1 MGIRSL
7 TSIFRSVALLGA
19 LLTPCLL
26 VAADKDPNTSGSGG
40 NWLIKVAPGS
50 DAEETALAAGAVYIG
65 PLKGVDGYHRV
76 RFFRDLASKPD
87 EADWKE
93 QVFQQLAARPE
104 IETFE
109 EDILI
114 VSYPKVFNPADPLFP
129 DQWHLENAGQSGGV
143 PFADARVRPAWDRG
157 LSGEGVVIAIVDE
170 GTQYTHPDLQGNY
183 LSGSGYDY
191 NDDDFDPSPSGI
203 NDQHG
208 TAVAGI
214 SLADANGI
222 GGLGIAYDAKLVPL
236 RLIAGPYALGEE
248 AEALS
253 YRSGDGSEENV
264 YRKGFSVD
272 IYNNSWGPSDDFGVR
287 YADSSTVLKDALRAN
302 SSNGRGGLGNI
313 YVWAAG
319 NGGLNGDNS
328 NYDGY
333 NSLPW
338 TISVGAVGDDNI
350 RSGYSE
356 PGANLL
362 VVAPSGGRGGGILTT
377 DNTGFSGYAP
387 GDEYEDFSGTSAAA
401 PMVSGVVAL
410 MLEHRPD
417 LNWRDVQ
424 QILALTATPVDF
436 SNPDWSTNAAGL
448 WVNHEYGFGRVDA
461 DAATQLATVWPSLGT
476 LISRTGSQTV
486 QRSLFTGI
494 AQESTIAVASSYEVQ
509 FVRVTLRLNH
519 SDWGDIRV
527 VLESPSG
534 TQSVLAEPHANANG
548 QGLPG
553 QWTYLSTR
561 HLGEPAN
568 GNWKLIVTDDG
579 TGGTGSWT
587 SWSIDVMG
595 HDTAFRDNSHPTGD
609 DLFIETTDFPMEIDI
624 LDGLTDPDGD
634 SLEILAVAYP
644 QFSTLRELENGRFSF
659 NMGESKNG
667 WDSFGV
673 LVGDGKGG
681 VLRRMVEVLDPR
693 PVAVNDLYP
702 VTAGATLD
710 LPILSNDRDP
720 DGDPLRILSVTG
732 PNSQFATILE
742 TGVVRYT
749 VPLDFTGVARLKY
762 ELTDDSDGQSAG
774 WITLVVQDSPELAIQ
789 FDGED
794 DYLRVP
800 PTFQIGMTDNFT
812 AEAWIYPETF
822 GEYVTGFGRIFDR
835 DTFVFFLNGFDH
847 SFYND
852 RSLVLYVITSDGRAF
867 AINSFPLTINLNR
880 WQHVAVTYNS
890 SDSQP
895 VRMYVDGSQVAV
907 DYPTEVSTTR
917 PSLPISDNR
926 NSPLFIGESDNGARA
941 FNGRMTEF
949 RIWNRVLPASTIA
962 DLHDQRLTGSE
973 TGLQLYLPLDQT
985 LDSFAVSTGSF
996 KGQVDI
1002 FEAQRVPLTLPWNEL
1017 ENHYKLL
1024 SDYGN
1029 GWWTDRTLGWLYGD
1043 AFPWI
1048 YTLSLG
1054 WAFTGHGTGSNTYFL
1069 YPTANNWGWLQTS
1082 GSFYPWF
1089 YRTGGDSWL
1098 WYLEGSALFY
1108 DTASSQWVGLTDDLP
1123 SN

>member
-1 MGIRSL
+1 MGPSSL
-7 TSIFRSVALLGA
+7 QIIYRLSALLGA
-19 LLTPCLL
+19 LFLPSLL
-26 VAADKDPNTSGSGG
+26 GAAGKDAGISGIDG
-40 NWLIKVAPGS
+40 NWLIRVAPGM
-50 DAEETALAAGAVYIG
+50 DAEAAARAAGATYVG
-65 PLKGVDGYHRV
+65 PLRGVDGYHRV
-76 RFFRDLASKPD
+76 QFQRQLASKPD
-87 EADWKE
+87 DTSWRD
-93 QVFQQLAARPE
+93 QVFRQLEAQPDIQA
-104 IETFE
+104 FE
-109 EDILI
+109 EEILI
-114 VSYPKVFNPADPLFP
+114 TSYPRVFKPNDPLFP

-157 LSGEGVVIAIVDE
+157 LSGAGVVIAIVDE

-191 NDDDFDPSPSGI
+191 NDDDTDPSPVGI
-203 NDQHG
+203 DDRHG

-214 SLADANGI
+214 SLADANSI

-236 RLIAGPYALGEE
+236 RLIAGPYASGEE

-253 YRSGDGSEENV
+253 YRRED
-264 YRKGFSVD
+264 VD

-287 YADSSTVLKDALRAN
+287 YADSTTVLKDALRTN
-302 SSNGRGGLGNI
+302 TTSGRGGLGNI

-350 RSGYSE
+350 RAGYSE

-410 MLEHRPD
+410 MLQARPG

-424 QILALTATPVDF
+424 QILARTATPVDF
-436 SNPDWSTNAAGL
+436 ANPGWERNAAGL
-448 WVNHEYGFGRVDA
+448 WINHEYGFGRVDA
-461 DAATQLATVWPSLGT
+461 DAATQLAVDWPTLGP
-476 LISRTGSQTV
+476 LISRTGTQTV

-494 AQESTIAVASSYEVQ
+494 SQESSIAVSGNFEVQ

-519 SDWGDIRV
+519 SDWGDIRA

-534 TQSVLAEPHANANG
+534 TRSILAEPHANANG

-561 HLGEPAN
+561 HLGEPAS
-568 GNWKLIVTDDG
+568 GQWKLIVTDDG
-579 TGGTGSWT
+579 SGGTGSWT
-587 SWSIDVMG
+587 SWSIEVMG
-595 HDTAFRDNSHPTGD
+595 HDTTFRNNAFPRGD
-609 DLFIETTDFPMEIDI
+609 DLFIESTVFPVEVDALAGMTD
-624 LDGLTDPDGD
+624 TDGD
-634 SLEILAVAYP
+634 PLEILAVSYP
-644 QFSTLRELENGRFSF
+644 QFSTLTALGGGRFAF
-659 NMGESKNG
+659 DMGESKNG
-667 WDSFGV
+667 RDSFSV

-681 VLRRMVEVLDPR
+681 TVRRMVEVLDPR

-702 VTAGATLD
+702 VTAGTTID

-720 DGDPLRILSVTG
+720 DGDPLRVVSLTG
-732 PNSQFATILE
+732 PGSEAATILASN
-742 TGVVRYT
+742 VIRYT
-749 VPLDFTGVARLKY
+749 VPVDFSGVARLRY
-762 ELTDDSDGQSAG
+762 ELTDDSDGQSSG

-794 DYLRVP
+794 DFLRVP
-800 PTFQIGMTDNFT
+800 PTFQIGMNDNFT

-822 GEYVTGFGRIFDR
+822 GEYVTGFGRIYDR

-852 RSLVLYVITSDGRAF
+852 RSLVLYLITSDGKSYAV
-867 AINSFPLTINLNR
+867 NSFPLTINLNR

-890 SDSQP
+890 SDSVQP
-895 VRMYVDGSQVAV
+895 VRMYVDGAQVPV
-907 DYPTEVSTTR
+907 DYPPEVSTTR
-917 PSLPISDNR
+917 PNLPISDNR
-926 NSPLFIGESDNGARA
+926 GSPLYIGESDNGARA

-949 RIWNRVLPASTIA
+949 RIWNRVLPATTIA

-973 TGLQLYLPLDQT
+973 IGLQLYLPLDQT
-985 LDSFAVSTGSF
+985 LDPYAVSTGSF
-996 KGQVDI
+996 KGQAEI
-1002 FEAQRVPLTLPWNEL
+1002 FEAQRVPMTLPWSEL
-1017 ENHYKLL
+1017 ESHYKLI
-1024 SDYGN
+1024 SDLGN
-1029 GWWTDRTLGWLYGD
+1029 GWWLDRTVGWIYGD
-1043 AFPWI
+1043 AYPWV
-1048 YTLSLG
+1048 YTLPLG
-1054 WAFTGHGTGSNTYFL
+1054 WAYTGHGAGSSVYYL
-1069 YPTANNWGWLQTS
+1069 YPAANNWGWLQTS
-1082 GSFYPWF
+1082 SSLYPWF
-1089 YRTGGDSWL
+1089 YRINGDSWM
-1098 WYLEGSALFY
+1098 WYVEGTTSPALFY
-1108 DTASSQWVGLTDDLP
+1108 DSSQSGWIALGDDLP
-1123 SN
+1123 SR

>member
-1 MGIRSL
+1 MVLRAL
-7 TSIFRSVALLGA
+7 TSIFPPVLLLGIT
-19 LLTPCLL
+19 LVPNLL
-26 VAADKDPNTSGSGG
+26 VAAGRDSVVSGSEG
-40 NWLIKVAPGS
+40 NWLIKVASGA
-50 DAEETALAAGAVYIG
+50 DAKATAAAAGAAYIG
-65 PLKGVDGYHRV
+65 PLQGVEGYHRV
-76 RFFRDLASKPD
+76 RFLRELASKPED
-87 EADWKE
+87 ADWKG
-93 QVFQQLAARPE
+93 QVFRQLESRPE
-104 IETFE
+104 IESFE

-114 VSYPKVFNPADPLFP
+114 VSYPKAFNPTDPLFP

-157 LSGEGVVIAIVDE
+157 LSGAGVVIAIVDE

-183 LSGSGYDY
+183 LAGSGYDY
-191 NDDDFDPSPSGI
+191 NDDDSDPSPSGV
-203 NDQHG
+203 DDRHG

-253 YRSGDGSEENV
+253 YRSQQ
-264 YRKGFSVD
+264 VD

-302 SSNGRGGLGNI
+302 SSSGRGGLGNI

-387 GDEYEDFSGTSAAA
+387 GDAYEDFSGTSAAA

-410 MLEHRPD
+410 MLEQRPD

-436 SNPDWSTNAAGL
+436 SNPDWETNAAGL

-461 DAATQLATVWPSLGT
+461 DAATQLAAVWPSLGT

-494 AQESTIAVASSYEVQ
+494 SQESTIAIASSYEVQ
-509 FVRVTLRLNH
+509 FVRVTLQLNH
-519 SDWGDIRV
+519 SDWGDISV
-527 VLESPSG
+527 ILESPSG
-534 TQSVLAEPHANANG
+534 TQSVLAEPHANANPQG
-548 QGLPG
+548 QPG
-553 QWTYLSTR
+553 RWTYLSTR

-587 SWSIDVMG
+587 NWSIDVMG
-595 HDTAFRDNSHPTGD
+595 HDAAFRENAYPSGD
-609 DLFIETTDFPMEIDI
+609 DLFIESTDFPVEVDI

-634 SLEILAVAYP
+634 SLDILAVSHP
-644 QFSTLRELENGRFSF
+644 QFSTLTELDNGRFSF
-659 NMGESKNG
+659 SMGESKDG
-667 WDSFGV
+667 RDTFSV

-702 VTAGATLD
+702 VTAGVTLD

-720 DGDPLRILSVTG
+720 DGDPLRVLSISG
-732 PNSQFATILE
+732 PNSEAATILE
-742 TGVVRYT
+742 NNVIRYT
-749 VPLDFTGVARLKY
+749 VPEDFAGVTRLKY
-762 ELTDDSDGQSAG
+762 ELTDDSDGQSSG

-794 DYLRVP
+794 DFLRVP
-800 PTFQIGMTDNFT
+800 PTFQIGMSDNFT

-852 RSLVLYVITSDGRAF
+852 RSLVLYLITSDGRAF
-867 AINSFPLTINLNR
+867 AVNSFPLTIDLNR

-895 VRMYVDGSQVAV
+895 VRMYVEGSQVPV

-917 PSLPISDNR
+917 PSLPIDDNR

-949 RIWNRVLPASTIA
+949 RIWNRVLSATTIA
-962 DLHDQRLTGSE
+962 NLHDQRLSGTE

-985 LDSFAVSTGSF
+985 LDAFAVSTGSF
-996 KGQVDI
+996 KGQVEI
-1002 FEAQRVPLTLPWNEL
+1002 FEAQRVPMTLPWSEL
-1017 ENHYKLL
+1017 DSHYKLL
-1024 SDYGN
+1024 SDSGN
-1029 GWWTDRTLGWLYGD
+1029 GWWIDRTLGWLYGD
-1043 AFPWI
+1043 AYPWI

-1054 WAFTGHGTGSNTYFL
+1054 WTYTGHGAGSNTYFL

-1082 GSFYPWF
+1082 GSLYPWF
-1089 YRTGGDSWL
+1089 YRVNGDSWM
-1098 WYLEGSALFY
+1098 WYVEGSTNPALFY
-1108 DTASSQWVGLTDDLP
+1108 DSASAGWVGLNDDLP
-1123 SN
+1123 SM